1 MRHPLVKH
9 LGLKRHPH
17 GQLGGVVTLVH
28 GLVGVDFKRFL
39 DVGDDGAVLIR
50 ENAVVRSMGSQ
61 VLVQFPVSGLRA
73 LVFYARAQF

>member
-1 MRHPLVKH
+1 MVKH
-9 LGLKRHPH
+9 LRLKRHAH

-39 DVGDDGAVLIR
+39 DVSDDGAVLIR

-61 VLVQFPVSGLRA
+61 VLVQFAVSGLWA